1 LFLVPL
7 QINKK
12 GIELLRNF
20 LKSKIHQAT
29 ITQAEL
35 YYEGSLTIDIELM
48 EKADIRSYEKVSV
61 VDINNGER
69 FETYVIPGKRGTG
82 VICVNGAA
90 ARKVAVGDLAIIM
103 SYCQLNA
110 EELEDYKPLVVLL
123 DKQNHVKEISHLI
136 TNELGE

>member
-1 LFLVPL
+1 M
-7 QINKK
+7 
-12 GIELLRNF
+12 LRNF

-29 ITQAEL
+29 VTQAEL

-48 EKADIRSYEKVSV
+48 EKADIRPYEKVSV

-82 VICVNGAA
+82 VMCVNGAA
-90 ARKVAVGDLAIIM
+90 ARLVSVGDLIIVM

-110 EELEDYKPLVVLL
+110 EEIENYKPLVVLL
-123 DKQNHVKEISHLI
+123 DKENHIKQISHLI

>member
-1 LFLVPL
+1 M
-7 QINKK
+7 
-12 GIELLRNF
+12 LRNF

-29 ITQAEL
+29 VTQAEL

-48 EKADIRSYEKVSV
+48 ETADIRPYEKVSV

-82 VICVNGAA
+82 VMCVNGAA
-90 ARKVAVGDLAIIM
+90 ARLVSVGDLIIVM

-110 EELEDYKPLVVLL
+110 KEIENYKPLVVLL
-123 DKQNHVKEISHLI
+123 DKENHIKQISHLI

>member
-1 LFLVPL
+1 M
-7 QINKK
+7 
-12 GIELLRNF
+12 LRNF

-48 EKADIRSYEKVSV
+48 ETADIRPYEKVSV

-82 VICVNGAA
+82 VMCVNGAA
-90 ARKVAVGDLAIIM
+90 ARLVSVGDLIIVM

-110 EELEDYKPLVVLL
+110 EEIDNYKPLVVLL
-123 DKQNHVKEISHLI
+123 DKENHIKQISHLI

>member
-1 LFLVPL
+1 M
-7 QINKK
+7 
-12 GIELLRNF
+12 LRNF

-48 EKADIRSYEKVSV
+48 ETADIKSYEKVSV

-69 FETYVIPGKRGTG
+69 FETYVIPGKRGSG

-90 ARKVAVGDLAIIM
+90 ARKVAVGDLIIIM
-103 SYCQLNA
+103 SYCQLS
-110 EELEDYKPLVVLL
+110 EDEIASYKPLVVLL
-123 DKQNHVKEISHLI
+123 DKQNHIKEISHLI
-136 TNELGE
+136 TNQLS

>member
-1 LFLVPL
+1 
-7 QINKK
+7 
-12 GIELLRNF
+12 LLRNF

-29 ITQAEL
+29 VTQAEL

-48 EKADIRSYEKVSV
+48 ETADIRPYEKVSV

-82 VICVNGAA
+82 VMCVNGAA
-90 ARKVAVGDLAIIM
+90 ARLVSVGDLIIVM

-110 EELEDYKPLVVLL
+110 KEIENYKPLVVLL
-123 DKQNHVKEISHLI
+123 DKENHIKQISHLI

>member
-1 LFLVPL
+1 M
-7 QINKK
+7 
-12 GIELLRNF
+12 LRNF

-48 EKADIRSYEKVSV
+48 ETADIKSYEKVSV

-69 FETYVIPGKRGTG
+69 FETYVIPGKRGSG

-90 ARKVAVGDLAIIM
+90 ARKVAVGDLIIIM
-103 SYCQLNA
+103 SYCQLS
-110 EELEDYKPLVVLL
+110 EDEIASYKPLVILL

-136 TNELGE
+136 TNQLS